1 LVTADWTAWLARWTE
16 AGLIDA
22 DTAARIRAFE
32 RDHAHSTRLR
42 WPIVV
47 ALAFGGLMLAGGV
60 LLFVAAHWD
69 ALSPMQ
75 RFGLIVLLVAGFH
88 VGGALIAD
96 RFHGMSVTLHG
107 IGTVAFGAGI
117 ALAGQI
123 FNLDEHWPG
132 GIMMWAAGAAVGWAV
147 LRQTPQLVLTA
158 LLAPAWLAGEWSVAT
173 TNLAD
178 YAAAPIL
185 GAGLL
190 LLALTYLTAVR
201 RSDDAPPRRALYWVG
216 AVALLPLAVALAFAV
231 AVSSGVRDYRP
242 ASSAFL
248 RTIGWSV
255 AIGLPL
261 LLAYVLRGVGV
272 WKNAV
277 AAGWIIVLV
286 VLGRLD
292 ADLAQYAWWAIG
304 AIGLV
309 AWGVGEGRS
318 ERVNMGAAI
327 FAGAI
332 LVFYFSQ
339 VMDKIGRSA
348 SLIGLGLLFLA
359 GGWALERVRRRLV
372 QRAKGAA

>member
-1 LVTADWTAWLARWTE
+1 MNVDWTTWLARWTE

-22 DTAARIRAFE
+22 DTADRIRAFE
-32 RDHAHSTRLR
+32 REHAHSTRLR

-47 ALAFGGLMLAGGV
+47 ALAFGGLMLGGGV

-75 RFGLIVLLVAGFH
+75 RFGLVVVLVAGFH

-107 IGTVAFGAGI
+107 IGTVALGAGI

-132 GIMMWAAGAAVGWAV
+132 GIMMWAAGAAVGWAL

-173 TNLAD
+173 SGVAH
-178 YAAAPIL
+178 AAAAQIL

-190 LLALTYLTAVR
+190 LLALTYFTAVR
-201 RSDDAPPRRALYWVG
+201 RTDGAPAGRALYWIG
-216 AVALLPLAVALAFAV
+216 AIALLPLAGGLAFAV
-231 AVSSGVRDYRP
+231 GENAQAWYERP
-242 ASSAFL
+242 GSSAFL
-248 RTIGWSV
+248 DAIGWSV
-255 AIGLPL
+255 GIGLPL
-261 LLAYVLRGVGV
+261 LLAWMLRGAGA

-277 AAGWIIVLV
+277 AAGWVIVLI
-286 VLGRLD
+286 VLGWYD

-327 FAGAI
+327 FAGTI

-372 QRAKGAA
+372 RQAKGAA